1 MRVLWNHKN
10 RVWPLLS
17 PVGMS
22 QLEIGRR
29 GGRARSRVIPRRN
42 RAAHRLSIPRDMQ
55 NHSSLSAIY
64 ENGFS
69 VKTRR
74 LIPAPPVDE
83 VAVPISPPLL
93 VMRAGVGRAA

>member
-1 MRVLWNHKN
+1 
-10 RVWPLLS
+10 
-17 PVGMS
+17 
-22 QLEIGRR
+22 
-29 GGRARSRVIPRRN
+29 
-42 RAAHRLSIPRDMQ
+42 MQ